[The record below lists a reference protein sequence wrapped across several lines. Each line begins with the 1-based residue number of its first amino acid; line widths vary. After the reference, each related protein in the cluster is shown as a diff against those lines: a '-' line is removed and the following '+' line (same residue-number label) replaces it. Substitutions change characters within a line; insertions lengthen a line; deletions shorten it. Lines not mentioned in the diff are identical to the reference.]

1 MAEEQ
6 TQPVEQ
12 TQEQPVK
19 HNKRRK
25 MFHMKHQQATTT
37 EPSPR
42 PEYIPEKFWDT
53 LKAKLIWKNLV
64 SHIPILKSM

>member
-12 TQEQPVK
+12 TQEQPV
-19 HNKRRK
+19 
-25 MFHMKHQQATTT
+25 QQENVSNETQEATTT

-42 PEYIPEKFWDT
+42 PV
-53 LKAKLIWKNLV
+53 LV
-64 SHIPILKSM
+64 HVNCPGRGIAPDPIILVP

>member
-12 TQEQPVK
+12 TQEQPV
-19 HNKRRK
+19 
-25 MFHMKHQQATTT
+25 QQKNVSNETQEATTT

-42 PEYIPEKFWDT
+42 PEYVPEKFWNVDKGEINMEEFGKSYT
-53 LKAKLIWKNLV
+53 NLEKYV
-64 SHIPILKSM
+64 GG

>member
-12 TQEQPVK
+12 TQEPVQQQPQENVS
-19 HNKRRK
+19 HET
-25 MFHMKHQQATTT
+25 QEATTT

-42 PEYIPEKFWDT
+42 PEYIPEKFWNTD
-53 LKAKLIWKNLV
+53 KER
-64 SHIPILKSM
+64 S